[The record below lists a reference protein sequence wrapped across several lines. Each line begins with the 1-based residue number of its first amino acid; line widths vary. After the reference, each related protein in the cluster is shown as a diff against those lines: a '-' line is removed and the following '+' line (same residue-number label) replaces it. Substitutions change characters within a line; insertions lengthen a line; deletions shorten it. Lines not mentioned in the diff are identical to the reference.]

1 MNIYTKPGAWENLY
15 FSGVNEG
22 DLLGMVNRSRDLW
35 RTLSLQCETGIKV
48 FLVEPPPPEIMRKDV
63 TMKEY
68 SDMAKPY
75 LSGLKLPVEQAVPW
89 EKKRGEA
96 RQDNKVIIADRL
108 KRALHLIPRF
118 HSFRQMRAKF
128 GSFMLKGYRK
138 TEGADGPFLFPE
150 FRDMIADTNA
160 EGRLLPG

>member
-1 MNIYTKPGAWENLY
+1 
-15 FSGVNEG
+15 
-22 DLLGMVNRSRDLW
+22 
-35 RTLSLQCETGIKV
+35 
-48 FLVEPPPPEIMRKDV
+48 
-63 TMKEY
+63 MKEY

-96 RQDNKVIIADRL
+96 RQDNKVIVADRL
-108 KRALHLIPRF
+108 KRGLNLIPHF

-138 TEGADGPFLFPE
+138 TEGTDSPFLFPD